1 MFLTDDELPM
11 LNSLASTNKRISK
24 NSFTAPQTK
33 TQMPVVLIVE
43 DDADSRLMLRLL
55 LEAWQYR
62 VVEATNGIEALHIA
76 GKESPDLIL
85 MDIKMPLLDGFE
97 TTRHLR
103 ASGKIDGVPI
113 VFLSGCAEE
122 IHRRNAF
129 AVGASEYLLK
139 PLDFE
144 QLEQILDRYTGKGYA
159 SLITKVEIV

>member
-1 MFLTDDELPM
+1 MFLTDEFPIF
-11 LNSLASTNKRISK
+11 NSLDSRNERVSK
-24 NSFTAPQTK
+24 NSFAAPQRK

-55 LEAWQYR
+55 LEAWRYR
-62 VVEATNGIEALHIA
+62 VVEASNGIEALHIA

-122 IHRRNAF
+122 VHRRHAF
-129 AVGASEYLLK
+129 AVGASDYLLK
-139 PLDFE
+139 PLDFD
-144 QLEQILDRYTGKGYA
+144 QLKQILDQYTGKGYA
-159 SLITKVEIV
+159 TLVSKVKIV